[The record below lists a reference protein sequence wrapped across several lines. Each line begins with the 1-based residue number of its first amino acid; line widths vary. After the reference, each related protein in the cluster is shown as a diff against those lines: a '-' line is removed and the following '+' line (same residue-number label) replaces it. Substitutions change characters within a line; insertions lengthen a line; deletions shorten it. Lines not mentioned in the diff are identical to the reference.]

1 MSLFFESIRVVN
13 GRIMNLSG
21 HQERVNRSLKSYNS
35 KNVLSLEKSIDRSI
49 IPSQGVYKLR
59 IQFDALKSIVTEV
72 KCLPYREKSIN
83 SLSLVHVRSIDY
95 KHKSEDRTLL
105 DLAYA
110 QRGKSDDVIIVNNGK
125 LTDTWY
131 CNIALFDGKKWF
143 TPKSCL
149 LPGTMRKRL
158 IERDILEEREI
169 QFTDLQVYEK
179 VRLFNAMI
187 PWSRKKD
194 ILISKLS

>member
-1 MSLFFESIRVVN
+1 
-13 GRIMNLSG
+13 MNLSG
-21 HQERVNRSLKSYNS
+21 HQERVDRCLKSYNS
-35 KNVLSLEKSIDRSI
+35 EGNLSLLKLIDRSI
-49 IPSQGVYKLR
+49 IPPKGVYKLR
-59 IQFDALKSIVTEV
+59 IQYDADKIAITNV
-72 KCLPYREKSIN
+72 KCHAYKEKAIN
-83 SLSLVHVRSIDY
+83 SLSLAHVRSIEY
-95 KHKSEDRTLL
+95 IHKSEDRTVL

-131 CNIALFDGKKWF
+131 CNIALFDGQKWF
-143 TPKSCL
+143 TPKFCL

-158 IERDILEEREI
+158 IEKDILEERDI
-169 QFTDLQVYEK
+169 QFTDLQDYQK

-194 ILISKLS
+194 IDLKDCFIKNEHH